1 MWKEDY
7 KITSGGIFGIGA
19 TVEAIIYKTD
29 TRLKTKTGG
38 TENATLHFNTKD
50 GSYWI
55 KDSKGNTVATAA
67 SNGTILYGEE
77 SYSINT
83 SGDQVPGSESSYATL
98 STSSLGDLVD
108 QSKQQVYNAILTS
121 QVGGKNNSAGVD
133 PQYTKNVQS
142 SILSGT
148 NPLYKSL
155 GQATKTVVTAKTSPS
170 NTPVATNPDDYVNPD
185 ADPEDPDDAVVP
197 EDRPP
202 GESDTP
208 PQQTPYTDLNIGEDS
223 RNNLTGSEWTFM
235 RYPYNVDVDGGFH
248 YMKIQTMEHIPLSL
262 SELPTAEAALSDGY
276 QGLRSTEERYSATN
290 YKTINTILL
299 PMYPGISESTSVDWG
314 SEGLS
319 AIQAV
324 SAQLANS
331 LIGGI
336 SEGPGA
342 AARAARDA
350 YEDLKNALNNA
361 AKNESMKSFVRTY
374 FAGQAAGTNLFR
386 RGSGAVVNPNLEVI
400 FNGPRIRSFNY
411 NFRFTPRDQRE
422 SEEVHKILT
431 TFRKNMAVQRADT
444 ALFLKAPNVFK
455 IKYMIQ
461 ATGDGEIPGGTLQ
474 EFDMSNQENKF
485 IGRIKTCALT
495 DMSVD
500 YTPDGS
506 YSTFYDNSQTSVS
519 LSLTFTE
526 LEPIFADED
535 EYLQTG
541 FQPISYTDSTN

>member
-19 TVEAIIYKTD
+19 TVESVIYKTNIP
-29 TRLKTKTGG
+29 LKTKTGG
-38 TENATLHFNTKD
+38 TENSTLHFDTED
-50 GSYWI
+50 GSFWL
-55 KDSKGNTVATAA
+55 KDSKGNTIATAT
-67 SNGTILYGEE
+67 SKGTILYGEE
-77 SYSINT
+77 SYSINS
-83 SGDQVPGSESSYATL
+83 SGTKVPGSESSYLKL
-98 STSSLGDLVD
+98 SNSSLSSAIS
-108 QSKQQVYNAILTS
+108 QSKEQVYDAILTS

-142 SILSGT
+142 SILSGQ
-148 NPLYKSL
+148 NQLYKSL
-155 GQATKTVVTAKTSPS
+155 GQSTKTVVTSDPDG
-170 NTPVATNPDDYVNPD
+170 PVAANPDDYVDPN
-185 ADPEDPDDAVVP
+185 ADPADPDLSALP
-197 EDRPP
+197 ED
-202 GESDTP
+202 GESESDVP
-208 PQQTPYTDLNIGEDS
+208 PEQVPYNDLSIGEDS
-223 RNNLTGSEWTFM
+223 RNNLNGSEWTFM
-235 RYPYNVDVDGGFH
+235 RYPYNVDIDGGFH

-262 SELPTAEAALSDGY
+262 SELPSAEAALSEGY
-276 QGLRSTEERYSATN
+276 QGLKSTEERYSASN

-299 PMYPGISESTSVDWG
+299 PMYPGISESSSVDWG

-324 SAQLANS
+324 AAQQANN
-331 LIGGI
+331 LITGI
-336 SEGPGA
+336 SQGPEA
-342 AARAARDA
+342 AGRAARDA
-350 YEDLKNALNNA
+350 YQDLKNALIGA
-361 AKNESMKSFVRTY
+361 ASNDSVKDFLRTY
-374 FAGQAAGTNLFR
+374 FAGQAVGANLFS

-411 NFRFTPRDQRE
+411 NFRFTPRDKKE

-431 TFRKNMAVQRADT
+431 TFRKNMAVQRANT

-461 ATGDGEIPGGTLQ
+461 AKTESGVSNGTLQ
-474 EFDMSNQENKF
+474 EFEGSNEENMF
-485 IGRIKTCALT
+485 IGKIKTCALT

-506 YSTFYDNSQTSVS
+506 YSTFYDGSQTSVA

-535 EYLQTG
+535 QYLQTG
-541 FQPISYTDSTN
+541 FQPITYSDSTN